1 MSYVLKKNSDYV
13 SSIEIIDEKF
23 KLNLTDDI
31 EKAFVYEDYMS
42 ASLIGELINCEVVRN
57 D

>member
-1 MSYVLKKNSDYV
+1 MNYVLKKNS
-13 SSIEIIDEKF
+13 
-23 KLNLTDDI
+23 
-31 EKAFVYEDYMS
+31 VYEDYMS